1 MTARFGVFETRTRF
15 LLGFV
20 AIGALAMLI
29 AFPGEPAF
37 AKRIVGTKG
46 GDRIVGTAKPDRI
59 NARKGNDRVNGSRGD
74 DRIRGS
80 KGKDG
85 IRGAKGRDW
94 LSAGPG
100 ADRLN
105 AVDGHKDRVV
115 NGGSGRDVCTIDGA
129 DRAVLMSCE
138 KTRVT
143 NPGGGGPNPGGG
155 GATKCVAAQEAKQKA
170 SGESRAAARVQF
182 SQAFYAATITLKG
195 SADGLDGQGNL
206 PITIDQVCVPKSLAR
221 EALQIAGGERSGEH
235 QPQHKGISSRHAPA
249 GAGRHDGCRRRR
261 LGHRARS
268 AKAPPRIGVRTRM
281 APRFPRSRPAGSRSP
296 IDHYEGAGTSCR
308 PPQCITA
315 GV

>member
-1 MTARFGVFETRTRF
+1 MAASPSGIETGFQANSIKGRHTMTARFGVFETRTRF

-46 GDRIVGTAKPDRI
+46 ADRIVGTAKPDRI

-80 KGKDG
+80 RGKDG
-85 IRGAKGRDW
+85 IRGAKGSDW

-115 NGGSGRDVCTIDGA
+115 NGGSGRDVCTIDRA

-182 SQAFYAATITLKG
+182 SQAFYATTITLEG

-206 PITIDQVCVPKSLAR
+206 PITIDQVCLPKSLAR
-221 EALQIAGGERSGEH
+221 EALQIAGGSGVVN
-235 QPQHKGISSRHAPA
+235 ISPSTKVFQAGRLLQGPAATTAVA
-249 GAGRHDGCRRRR
+249 GADSVTV
-261 LGHRARS
+261 RARLKRGNWGRDEDGTPIPTFAAS
-268 AKAPPRIGVRTRM
+268 RITVT
-281 APRFPRSRPAGSRSP
+281 
-296 IDHYEGAGTSCR
+296 D
-308 PPQCITA
+308 
-315 GV
+315 